1 MLVSQEQLE
10 LEKMQRPPPFNQ
22 QNGKVTQELEKVA
35 PTLSNLNTNTLFGT
49 IDNNIFNSINSILNN
64 ILETNKEY
72 YATSL
77 AKQDAIKQAI
87 VANQTIHIDADF
99 PNAKDVANIIE
110 AIEGLANAAAQRA
123 NTKSI

>member
-1 MLVSQEQLE
+1 MSRTSTNKNSSQAN
-10 LEKMQRPPPFNQ
+10 K
-22 QNGKVTQELEKVA
+22 KVIQKLTDNITPV
-35 PTLSNLNTNTLFGT
+35 LSNLNTNTLFGT
-49 IDNNIFNSINSILNN
+49 IDNNIFNSINNILNN

-77 AKQDAIKQAI
+77 AKQDAIKQAV

-99 PNAKDVANIIE
+99 PNAKDVRNIIE

-123 NTKSI
+123 NTKGI